1 VLDTKANAVRPFAL
15 ASVVQS
21 ALPAIERS
29 QMFYPI
35 PKANRWDVMIV
46 LGVFVIAALAL
57 AVSAFIK

>member
-1 VLDTKANAVRPFAL
+1 
-15 ASVVQS
+15 
-21 ALPAIERS
+21 
-29 QMFYPI
+29 MFYPI